1 MRPCHVLRVFTSGAD
16 GGNHLGVVLDTVDLD
31 TDGMQAI
38 AADLG
43 FSESTFVEWAEGEAP
58 LVRIF
63 TPATELQFAG
73 HPMVGTGWVLGT
85 MGPGGVDRMRC
96 GVGYVGFTT
105 EGDTTWVA
113 TELPSEVEPAEE
125 GADIA
130 ARAGLPVPVR
140 AWWSAVPQRNLVL
153 DLGEADAVAAADPDL
168 DVLRSIDGAYLVAG
182 TDHVKARY
190 FAPKLGVD
198 EDPATGSAAVCL
210 AAVRVFE
217 GQASGELSID
227 QGAEV
232 GMPSR
237 IGLRW
242 GDGMVHIGG
251 TVVRDEMRV
260 LED

>member
-1 MRPCHVLRVFTSGAD
+1 MRPCNVLRVFTSGTE
-16 GGNHLGVVLDTVDLD
+16 GGNHLGVILDTVALD
-31 TDGMQAI
+31 GAGMQRI
-38 AADLG
+38 ATELG
-43 FSESTFVEWAEGEAP
+43 FSETTFVTWGEGDVP
-58 LVRIF
+58 HVRIF
-63 TPATELQFAG
+63 TPAVELQFAG

-96 GVGYVGFTT
+96 GIGDVAFTV
-105 EGDTTWVA
+105 EGDTAWVE
-113 TELPSEVEPAEE
+113 TELPSAVEPATE

-130 ARAGLPVPVR
+130 ARAGLPAPVQS
-140 AWWSAVPQRNLVL
+140 WWSAVPQRNLVL
-153 DLGEADAVAAADPDL
+153 DLGDPDAVASAAPDI
-168 DVLRSIDGAYLVAG
+168 DVLREVDGAYLIAG
-182 TDHVKARY
+182 AEQVKARY

-217 GQASGELSID
+217 GEAAGELTID
-227 QGAEV
+227 QGAEL

-242 GDGMVHIGG
+242 GGGMVGIGG

-260 LED
+260 LAD